1 MKKEF
6 RIKDTREFG
15 SIIGRK
21 RFYTCPSFTIYVK
34 ERAQDHAR
42 IGISV
47 GKKLGNA
54 VMRNKVKRQ
63 IRSMVREIYT
73 FEEKLTVNLA
83 KTAGD
88 STNHFALFSV
98 SLSMN
103 KKNKDYEAKNALIST
118 SETYI
123 KEIVSDEFGKYT
135 LDTVK
140 KNKEVIKQEILNQLK
155 EYFNSDF
162 IVSISFGDL
171 LVQ

>member
-63 IRSMVREIYT
+63 IRSMDREIYT
-73 FEEKLTVNLA
+73 FEENFDTIILVRVKYHEENY
-83 KTAGD
+83 G
-88 STNHFALFSV
+88 N
-98 SLSMN
+98 N
-103 KKNKDYEAKNALIST
+103 KKLLERL
-118 SETYI
+118 
-123 KEIVSDEFGKYT
+123 
-135 LDTVK
+135 VK
-140 KNKEVIKQEILNQLK
+140 KVKI
-155 EYFNSDF
+155 
-162 IVSISFGDL
+162 
-171 LVQ
+171 